1 MAVKVGVHEAKT
13 TLSKLLA
20 AAEAGEEV
28 IILRG
33 KRPAVKLVPVGDR
46 RPGLTEIIRLVHPS
60 CVGLHALRGRPG
72 GRQLRGL
79 GSNEVRTLIGRSA
92 PGRARRRLLSCPGT
106 DREQNARDE
115 HPD

>member
-46 RPGLTEIIRLVHPS
+46 AWGRYEGVLRVPRDFDAPDADLEALV
-60 CVGLHALRGRPG
+60 
-72 GRQLRGL
+72 
-79 GSNEVRTLIGRSA
+79 EDA
-92 PGRARRRLLSCPGT
+92 PVEPAANG
-106 DREQNARDE
+106 
-115 HPD
+115 

>member
-46 RPGLTEIIRLVHPS
+46 AWGRYEG
-60 CVGLHALRGRPG
+60 ALRVPRDFD
-72 GRQLRGL
+72 
-79 GSNEVRTLIGRSA
+79 A
-92 PGRARRRLLSCPGT
+92 PDSDLEALFEDAPIEPAANG
-106 DREQNARDE
+106 
-115 HPD
+115 

>member
-46 RPGLTEIIRLVHPS
+46 AWGRYEG
-60 CVGLHALRGRPG
+60 ALRVPG
-72 GRQLRGL
+72 DFD
-79 GSNEVRTLIGRSA
+79 A
-92 PGRARRRLLSCPGT
+92 PDADLEALFEDASVEPAANG
-106 DREQNARDE
+106 
-115 HPD
+115 

>member
-46 RPGLTEIIRLVHPS
+46 AWGRYEGAVRVPPDFDAADADLE
-60 CVGLHALRGRPG
+60 ALF
-72 GRQLRGL
+72 
-79 GSNEVRTLIGRSA
+79 EDA
-92 PGRARRRLLSCPGT
+92 PIEPAANG
-106 DREQNARDE
+106 
-115 HPD
+115 

>member
-46 RPGLTEIIRLVHPS
+46 AWGRYEGAVRVPRDFDASDADLE
-60 CVGLHALRGRPG
+60 ALF
-72 GRQLRGL
+72 
-79 GSNEVRTLIGRSA
+79 EDA
-92 PGRARRRLLSCPGT
+92 PIEPVANG
-106 DREQNARDE
+106 
-115 HPD
+115 

>member
-46 RPGLTEIIRLVHPS
+46 AWGRYEG
-60 CVGLHALRGRPG
+60 ALRVPG
-72 GRQLRGL
+72 DFDAADADLEALFEDASVEPAANG
-79 GSNEVRTLIGRSA
+79 
-92 PGRARRRLLSCPGT
+92 
-106 DREQNARDE
+106 
-115 HPD
+115 

>member
-33 KRPAVKLVPVGDR
+33 KRPAVKLVAVGDR
-46 RPGLTEIIRLVHPS
+46 AWGRYEG
-60 CVGLHALRGRPG
+60 ALRVPG
-72 GRQLRGL
+72 DFDAADAYLEALFEDVPIEPAANG
-79 GSNEVRTLIGRSA
+79 
-92 PGRARRRLLSCPGT
+92 
-106 DREQNARDE
+106 
-115 HPD
+115 

>member
-46 RPGLTEIIRLVHPS
+46 AWGRYEG
-60 CVGLHALRGRPG
+60 ALRVPRDFDAHDAD
-72 GRQLRGL
+72 LEAL
-79 GSNEVRTLIGRSA
+79 FEDA
-92 PGRARRRLLSCPGT
+92 PIEPAANG
-106 DREQNARDE
+106 
-115 HPD
+115 

>member
-46 RPGLTEIIRLVHPS
+46 AWGRYEG
-60 CVGLHALRGRPG
+60 ALRVPRDFDTADAD
-72 GRQLRGL
+72 LEAL
-79 GSNEVRTLIGRSA
+79 FEDA
-92 PGRARRRLLSCPGT
+92 PIEPAANG
-106 DREQNARDE
+106 
-115 HPD
+115 

>member
-46 RPGLTEIIRLVHPS
+46 AWGRYED
-60 CVGLHALRGRPG
+60 ALRIPRDFDAPDAE
-72 GRQLRGL
+72 LD
-79 GSNEVRTLIGRSA
+79 TLFEDA
-92 PGRARRRLLSCPGT
+92 PIEPAANG
-106 DREQNARDE
+106 
-115 HPD
+115 

>member
-46 RPGLTEIIRLVHPS
+46 AWGRYEG
-60 CVGLHALRGRPG
+60 ALRVPG
-72 GRQLRGL
+72 
-79 GSNEVRTLIGRSA
+79 NFDA
-92 PGRARRRLLSCPGT
+92 PDADLEALFEDAPIEPAPNG
-106 DREQNARDE
+106 
-115 HPD
+115 

>member
-46 RPGLTEIIRLVHPS
+46 AWGRYEG
-60 CVGLHALRGRPG
+60 ALRVPRDFD
-72 GRQLRGL
+72 
-79 GSNEVRTLIGRSA
+79 A
-92 PGRARRRLLSCPGT
+92 PDADLEALFEDPAVEPAANG
-106 DREQNARDE
+106 
-115 HPD
+115 

>member
-46 RPGLTEIIRLVHPS
+46 AWGRYEGAVGVPGDFDAADADLE
-60 CVGLHALRGRPG
+60 ALF
-72 GRQLRGL
+72 
-79 GSNEVRTLIGRSA
+79 EDA
-92 PGRARRRLLSCPGT
+92 PVEPAANG
-106 DREQNARDE
+106 
-115 HPD
+115 

>member
-33 KRPAVKLVPVGDR
+33 KHPAVKLVPVGDR
-46 RPGLTEIIRLVHPS
+46 AWGRYEGVLRVPRDFDAPDADLEALV
-60 CVGLHALRGRPG
+60 
-72 GRQLRGL
+72 
-79 GSNEVRTLIGRSA
+79 EDA
-92 PGRARRRLLSCPGT
+92 PVEPAANG
-106 DREQNARDE
+106 
-115 HPD
+115 

>member
-46 RPGLTEIIRLVHPS
+46 AWGRYEGAVRVPGDFDAPDADLE
-60 CVGLHALRGRPG
+60 ALFEDTPIEPAANG
-72 GRQLRGL
+72 
-79 GSNEVRTLIGRSA
+79 
-92 PGRARRRLLSCPGT
+92 
-106 DREQNARDE
+106 
-115 HPD
+115 

>member
-46 RPGLTEIIRLVHPS
+46 AWGRYEG
-60 CVGLHALRGRPG
+60 ALRVPRDFD
-72 GRQLRGL
+72 
-79 GSNEVRTLIGRSA
+79 A
-92 PGRARRRLLSCPGT
+92 PDADLEALFEDASIEPAANG
-106 DREQNARDE
+106 
-115 HPD
+115 

>member
-46 RPGLTEIIRLVHPS
+46 AWGRYEGAVRVPGDFDAPDADLE
-60 CVGLHALRGRPG
+60 ALFEDVPIEPAANG
-72 GRQLRGL
+72 
-79 GSNEVRTLIGRSA
+79 
-92 PGRARRRLLSCPGT
+92 
-106 DREQNARDE
+106 
-115 HPD
+115 